1 MPPLATNHAL
11 DVPRAS
17 QGGVVAAMH
26 LLWATATTKA
36 AKHAAVKL
44 WGCRQKRQFCVP
56 VSAETDEGWPLGW
69 VGLIFEAPTPTFPTI
84 REFEFKLI
92 SRSC

>member
-26 LLWATATTKA
+26 LLWATAPAKQPNMQLYGA
-36 AKHAAVKL
+36 A
-44 WGCRQKRQFCVP
+44 
-56 VSAETDEGWPLGW
+56 
-69 VGLIFEAPTPTFPTI
+69 
-84 REFEFKLI
+84 
-92 SRSC
+92 SRSGSFVRA